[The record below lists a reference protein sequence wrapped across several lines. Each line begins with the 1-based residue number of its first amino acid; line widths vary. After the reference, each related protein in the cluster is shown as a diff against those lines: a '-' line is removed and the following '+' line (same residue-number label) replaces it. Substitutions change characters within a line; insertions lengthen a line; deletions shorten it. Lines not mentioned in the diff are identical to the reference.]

1 MIVAYSVRGA
11 SGFGAAAALPL
22 LGLALPLKLLV
33 PAWTLIAI
41 VAGSALMGSDRNKI
55 AWAEMLKLVPGLFVG
70 IAIGLF
76 VFSNLSAEALAK
88 GMGASVL
95 LYGLFSLWSTF
106 RTAPPK
112 AALLPRALAFAGG
125 LGGGFIGTVLGT
137 FGSIFFAMY
146 YDAIRLGKDHYRATM
161 TAIMLLLGVSR
172 GTGYWL
178 VGEFTREV
186 LLVAA
191 FLFPSMMIGT
201 LIGMRIHHGMS
212 ELTFRRTVAGALIAS
227 GLALLVKC
235 GASRVPDAVQR
246 EALAERCTADPGPFQ
261 GRCL

>member
-41 VAGSALMGSDRNKI
+41 IAGGALLGSDRHRI
-55 AWAEMLKLVPGLFVG
+55 AWAEVLRLVPGLFVG
-70 IAIGLF
+70 IAIGIF
-76 VFSNLSAEALAK
+76 VFANLSAGALTK
-88 GMGASVL
+88 GLGAFVL
-95 LYGLFSLWSTF
+95 IYGLFALWGTLRS
-106 RTAPPK
+106 APPK
-112 AALLPRALAFAGG
+112 IALPPRALAFAGG
-125 LGGGFIGTVLGT
+125 LGGGLIGTVLGT

-146 YDAIRLGKDHYRATM
+146 YDAIKLGKDHYRATM
-161 TAIMLLLGVSR
+161 TAIMLMLGVSR
-172 GTGYWL
+172 GIGYWA

-186 LLVAA
+186 LYVAA

-227 GLALLVKC
+227 GLALLVK
-235 GASRVPDAVQR
+235 
-246 EALAERCTADPGPFQ
+246 
-261 GRCL
+261 

>member
-1 MIVAYSVRGA
+1 MTIAYSVRGA

-41 VAGSALMGSDRNKI
+41 AAGSALMGSDRKRI
-55 AWAEMLKLVPGLFVG
+55 AWTEILRLLPGLFLGV
-70 IAIGLF
+70 AIGLV
-76 VFSNLSAEALAK
+76 VFTSLSAEALTR
-88 GMGASVL
+88 GLGASVL
-95 LYGLFSLWSTF
+95 LYGLFALWGTVRS
-106 RTAPPK
+106 APPK
-112 AALLPRALAFAGG
+112 ITLPPRALAFAGG
-125 LGGGFIGTVLGT
+125 VAGGITGTVIGT

-146 YDAIRLGKDHYRATM
+146 YDAIKLGKDQYRATM
-161 TAIMLLLGVSR
+161 TAILLTLGVSR
-172 GTGYWL
+172 GIGYWA

-201 LIGMRIHHGMS
+201 FIGARIHHGMS

-227 GLALLVKC
+227 GLALLVK
-235 GASRVPDAVQR
+235 
-246 EALAERCTADPGPFQ
+246 
-261 GRCL
+261 